1 MALRNGLLIHGP
13 TSWAAAARDRD
24 GEIQVASGRK
34 PVLAPDL
41 AVRVPLLRG
50 PLRLA
55 EAFLLIPTV
64 RMKLRVGA
72 APVRGRAGD
81 RRDVRRLEREP
92 GAAPSAGERDRAS
105 WSRRRSGWR
114 RRWSRS
120 ATATSPP
127 TTASSTRRSA
137 PTRPGSD
144 DPASATKEHE
154 RCGSN
159 LVAPMLVLSAAGQLL
174 LERALEEPG
183 PMARA
188 AVGVASASLAAEMF
202 AWSERNPETTAA
214 RAFHRPGHEIQRL
227 IATKEPTP
235 EQLEVGVAALREIL
249 RVEQEA
255 EGETRRAIRSP
266 LRRLPTPC
274 STGST
279 TSASPPTTSRAPSP
293 STRGPSACRWPIARR
308 WSHRAWRRP
317 CSTSATATSSCCGR
331 SAPTRRSASTSSK
344 RGPGLHHVAY
354 AVGDIDDVLGRL
366 KDAGVELIDD
376 EPRVGI
382 RDSRVAF
389 LHPRSTGGVL
399 TEIVEPSKAH

>member
-1 MALRNGLLIHGP
+1 MSDPSHNGDQAPASQETYILRLGGMALRNGLLIHGP
-13 TSWAAAARDRD
+13 TSWAAAARDQE

-41 AVRVPLLRG
+41 AVQVPLLRG

-64 RMKLRVGA
+64 RMKLRSA
-72 APVRGRAGD
+72 RLPFE
-81 RRDVRRLEREP
+81 DVRVI
-92 GAAPSAGERDRAS
+92 AAMLVASTASRAL
-105 WSRRRSGWR
+105 RRRPA
-114 RRWSRS
+114 S
-120 ATATSPP
+120 ATGELIQA
-127 TTASSTRRSA
+127 ALGLA
-137 PTRPGSD
+137 PAMVALSDRNLAAYHGVEHKAIGAYEAGSD

-188 AVGVASASLAAEMF
+188 AVGVASASVAAEMF

-235 EQLEVGVAALREIL
+235 EQLEVGVTALREIL

-255 EGETRRAIRSP
+255 EGET
-266 LRRLPTPC
+266 
-274 STGST
+274 
-279 TSASPPTTSRAPSP
+279 SASDPLP
-293 STRGPSACRWPIARR
+293 
-308 WSHRAWRRP
+308 
-317 CSTSATATSSCCGR
+317 AT
-331 SAPTRRSASTSSK
+331 
-344 RGPGLHHVAY
+344 
-354 AVGDIDDVLGRL
+354 
-366 KDAGVELIDD
+366 
-376 EPRVGI
+376 
-382 RDSRVAF
+382 
-389 LHPRSTGGVL
+389 
-399 TEIVEPSKAH
+399 